1 MSLEIKKLDHIGI
14 AVSSLNKS
22 IPLFETILG
31 TKCYKTETI
40 LDQSVK
46 TAFFK
51 LGEIKIEL
59 LESISDDGPIS
70 KYIQKN
76 GEGLHHLALSVD
88 CTNDSLLLA
97 KNLGI
102 RLIDSISRVGAD
114 GMNIGFLNPK
124 STNNIL
130 IEFCSEKK

>member
-1 MSLEIKKLDHIGI
+1 MSLEIKKIDHIGI
-14 AVSSLNKS
+14 AVNSLDKS
-22 IPLFETILG
+22 IPLFENILG
-31 TKCYKTETI
+31 TKCYKIETVF
-40 LDQSVK
+40 DQSVK

-59 LESISDDGPIS
+59 LESTSEDGPIS
-70 KYIQKN
+70 KYIEKN
-76 GEGLHHLALSVD
+76 GEGIHHLALEVES
-88 CTNDSLLLA
+88 TNDSLLSA

-124 STNNIL
+124 FTNNIL